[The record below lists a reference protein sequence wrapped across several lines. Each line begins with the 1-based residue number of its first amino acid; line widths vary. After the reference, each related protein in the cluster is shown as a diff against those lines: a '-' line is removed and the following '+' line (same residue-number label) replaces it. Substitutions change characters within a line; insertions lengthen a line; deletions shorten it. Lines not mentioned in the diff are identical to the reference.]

1 MEGFFTG
8 ASQILNLLGVLLRF
22 VGVVVFGVALGWLT
36 LTAFKRETPWY
47 YQAVVLVVFFGF
59 FAAVFWKSDPG
70 VLGGLTLGTGLAL
83 LLWGMRQ
90 PKAKVERPGEVPPPI
105 DVKKTRKV
113 A

>member
-1 MEGFFTG
+1 MDAFFTG
-8 ASQILNLLGVLLRF
+8 ASQVLNLLGVLFRF

-70 VLGGLTLGTGLAL
+70 VLGGLTLGTGLAI
-83 LLWGMRQ
+83 LLWGMRR
-90 PKAKVERPGEVPPPI
+90 AKVVVEIPDEVPTPLEN
-105 DVKKTRKV
+105 KKTRKV

>member
-1 MEGFFTG
+1 
-8 ASQILNLLGVLLRF
+8 
-22 VGVVVFGVALGWLT
+22 
-36 LTAFKRETPWY
+36 
-47 YQAVVLVVFFGF
+47 VVFFGF

-90 PKAKVERPGEVPPPI
+90 PRVKAETPGEVPPPL